1 MAYAILNFINSCIR
15 NINDALGFTI
25 FYEKIIMVS
34 SIIFSVT
41 ILLTSRYDIL
51 NIGLY
56 IFLLCMTTFVT
67 ISFGI
72 IIFKIKGNFFYN
84 TLRFNKKDFK
94 NYSSSFFN
102 FSKHLIPVSIIVFI
116 SIFFDRWLILNFYS
130 ASEQGYFTLA
140 QKIAGTVF
148 ILANTI
154 LPLISRE
161 LSAEIGQD
169 KKKKRLF
176 YYMIFTVI

>member
-1 MAYAILNFINSCIR
+1 MVGYFIAFITFLSILLPIITLVFFKTNTDHYFFKNIDKGIVFGLMAYAILNFINSCIR

-72 IIFKIKGNFFYN
+72 IILKIKGNF
-84 TLRFNKKDFK
+84 L
-94 NYSSSFFN
+94 
-102 FSKHLIPVSIIVFI
+102 
-116 SIFFDRWLILNFYS
+116 
-130 ASEQGYFTLA
+130 
-140 QKIAGTVF
+140 
-148 ILANTI
+148 
-154 LPLISRE
+154 
-161 LSAEIGQD
+161 
-169 KKKKRLF
+169 
-176 YYMIFTVI
+176 